1 MMPLQLHCLIV
12 LVLSGGCTAWST
24 SWISSSSRAAVT
36 PTQTADNRVGKSDDD
51 DDADAHILL
60 GTSSKSTSRR
70 EALRQTVFATTTLAM
85 YASSLIP
92 ILPAYADVTNKI
104 ASSPALES
112 LARVQRQL
120 PTKLLPPA
128 QSNEYLGVKTALR
141 DPSFNSLR
149 KDMLILVRGGEDGPK
164 AGELRT
170 AYAQL
175 IKSLEA
181 IDATSSLGMQ
191 GRTKTI
197 DPFQLGVQYEEIT
210 NAMELFIQVGSDA
223 AGIPLMEDTKQT
235 QVGSIDVR
243 SGKVTERSI

>member
-1 MMPLQLHCLIV
+1 MPFQLYCLIV

-24 SWISSSSRAAVT
+24 SSISSSSSRAPVT
-36 PTQTADNRVGKSDDD
+36 QTQTADNRVGNSDNG

-60 GTSSKSTSRR
+60 VCTSSKSSRR
-70 EALRQTVFATTTLAM
+70 EALRQAFATTTTLAIC
-85 YASSLIP
+85 ASSLTP
-92 ILPAYADVTNKI
+92 IPAYADVTNKL
-104 ASSPALES
+104 ASSSALKS
-112 LARVQRQL
+112 LAGAQRQL
-120 PTKLLPPA
+120 PTKLYPPA
-128 QSNEYLGVKTALR
+128 QSNDYLGVKAALR

-164 AGELRT
+164 AGELRI
-170 AYAQL
+170 AYSQL

-181 IDATSSLGMQ
+181 IDATASLGIQ
-191 GRTKTI
+191 GRTKNI
-197 DPFQLGVQYEEIT
+197 DSLQLGVEYEEIAK
-210 NAMELFIQVGSDA
+210 AMELFMQVESDA